1 MKVILYQVKKKEK
14 EKKFMKT
21 EIIIL
26 AILKKEGAKEKD
38 NYLTKIKDYFMKVHL
53 KMIKKKDLERRFYNS
68 KNIILA
74 NLLAELNLV
83 KEKYMTK
90 MIY

>member
-1 MKVILYQVKKKEK
+1 
-14 EKKFMKT
+14 MKT

-26 AILKKEGAKEKD
+26 AILKEEGAKEKD